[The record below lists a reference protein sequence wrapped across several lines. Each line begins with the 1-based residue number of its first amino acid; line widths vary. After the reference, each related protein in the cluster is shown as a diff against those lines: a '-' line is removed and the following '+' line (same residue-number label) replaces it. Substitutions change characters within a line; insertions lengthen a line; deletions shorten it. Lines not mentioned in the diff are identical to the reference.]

1 LLFQECTS
9 RDAGGQCACTMSLDA
24 LDLGGGGGGAG
35 TAGHHVTGSEQ
46 AGGATGGG
54 VGGLGAWSIE

>member
-1 LLFQECTS
+1 MYHVVGCVGS
-9 RDAGGQCACTMSLDA
+9 RGW
-24 LDLGGGGGGAG
+24 GGGAG